1 MSWGRLAKLAV
12 QTSLG
17 RSLKSRSKSL
27 KLKLSFESEI
37 KLSSYWRMAE
47 IEFWWEKI
55 SSQCSHTKSRE
66 NEIALYFKVHL

>member
-12 QTSLG
+12 QASLG

-47 IEFWWEKI
+47 IEFWWGKN
-55 SSQCSHTKSRE
+55 QFPMQPYQKQRE
-66 NEIALYFKVHL
+66 